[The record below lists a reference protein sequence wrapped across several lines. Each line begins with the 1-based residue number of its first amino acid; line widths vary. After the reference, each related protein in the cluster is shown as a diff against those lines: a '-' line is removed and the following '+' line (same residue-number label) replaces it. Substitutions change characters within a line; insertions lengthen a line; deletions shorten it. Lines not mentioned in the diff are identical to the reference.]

1 MTLHASRIA
10 ATVGAAFLLTSVV
23 SAPAQAML
31 APFDPA
37 PASAIGLGST
47 TPHCFMGH
55 ESWPAAVQPQEP
67 CTR

>member
-1 MTLHASRIA
+1 MAFHASRIA
-10 ATVGAAFLLTSVV
+10 AAIGAAFLLTSVV

-37 PASAIGLGST
+37 PDSAIGLDST

-55 ESWPAAVQPQEP
+55 ESWPAAVQPQEA
-67 CTR
+67 CTS